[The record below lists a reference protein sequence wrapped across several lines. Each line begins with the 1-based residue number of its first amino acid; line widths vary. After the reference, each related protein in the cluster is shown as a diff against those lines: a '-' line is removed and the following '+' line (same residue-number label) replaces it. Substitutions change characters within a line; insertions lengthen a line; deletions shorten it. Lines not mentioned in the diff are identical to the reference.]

1 MIFNFDYNAMKKRIS
16 EIISLKSSSVLNE
29 LEKAFLLY
37 HLGQGIQS
45 FETLKIN
52 SKQAFRERNYDVW
65 YISLYIICTIYNYFM
80 GIVMKTIKN

>member
-16 EIISLKSSSVLNE
+16 EISLKSSSVLNE

-52 SKQAFRERNYDVW
+52 SKQAFRERNYDV
-65 YISLYIICTIYNYFM
+65 
-80 GIVMKTIKN
+80 